1 MKRTIIRSCVCV
13 VTFVAALIVSSMLL
27 NRGNTDMTADMEP
40 PRLPSVYVDA
50 DGLRVNMMD
59 GYLGEMEEEY
69 MRGRLLPIG
78 TDRKL
83 SIGILTYGTQVE
95 SLAFEVRSA
104 DGTRLVE
111 DTQVSGMTEEDGVLK
126 ADIVLKDLIDEGTEY
141 CVIFKLTLEDGRE
154 ASYYMRVIQQESPG
168 MQEKL
173 DFVASF
179 SEDTF
184 DDASCA
190 ALAVYME
197 TDSSEDNSTLS
208 RMTIHSSLDQ
218 LGWGSLDVRRET
230 EPVFT
235 IMDMT
240 GQTASIQVEY
250 LVSYTR
256 YEREVHAFVKEV
268 YRIRTGT
275 ERMYLL
281 DYERTMSEYFSEDAS
296 SFVDEEVVLGIR
308 DTDVEMAE
316 SEGGNIVAFAQNGVL
331 YSLNVTE
338 NRIARLFS
346 FHDADNLDERAFPDD
361 RNFKI
366 LQVDEAGNVFF
377 MVYGYISSGRRQGY
391 CGAQLYFYD
400 GSANTVEELAFIPS
414 GKSPEILK
422 AQIDQLA
429 YINGKYELYLFLNDQ
444 ICCVHLDSQTVD
456 ITAENLSMDSC
467 SVSESNRMIAWQS
480 GERYASESLILMNL
494 STGEQTRIEAGSGNY
509 ILPLGFMGED
519 IVYGIARQADIT
531 RDDTG
536 AMVFPMYQ
544 VKIQDESGELLMTYE
559 KEGYYVTGCEMSG
572 NQIILSRVERD
583 AQGDYVTAEDDQIVS
598 SQTEAKRTNTIITVP
613 TENDDR
619 LTEIQLRS
627 GIKTGQLKVLTP
639 GEVLYE
645 GSRQVDLPPSQET
658 VELYYVYSP
667 DGEVTF
673 AATPREAIERAEES
687 SGSVTARG
695 GFYIWRAERLHTS
708 NQIMAIEGTAADE
721 ERSSLEV
728 CLDVILT
735 YEGVTRNTGYLL
747 EQGKTV
753 AEILQEN
760 LENVQVLEL
769 TGCSLENILYYPD
782 REIPVLALLEDGNA
796 VLITGFNER
805 NVVLMDPQTGRIS
818 WMGLN
823 DASAW
828 FEENGNMF
836 VSCVGMQ

>member
-208 RMTIHSSLDQ
+208 RVTIHSSLDQ

-268 YRIRTGT
+268 YSIRTGT

-308 DTDVEMAE
+308 DTDVEMVE

-598 SQTEAKRTNTIITVP
+598 SQTEAKRANTIITVP

-769 TGCSLENILYYPD
+769 TGCSLSSVLYYPD

-805 NVVLMDPQTGRIS
+805 NVVLMDPQTGQVSR
-818 WMGLN
+818 MGLN
-823 DASAW
+823 DATAW

-836 VSCVGMQ
+836 VSYVEMQ

>member
-1 MKRTIIRSCVCV
+1 MKRTIIRCCVCV

-50 DGLRVNMMD
+50 GGLRVNMMD

-78 TDRKL
+78 ADRKI
-83 SIGILTYGTQVE
+83 SIGILTYGTQVDA
-95 SLAFEVRSA
+95 LAFEVRSA

-111 DTQVSGMTEEDGVLK
+111 DTQVSAITEEDGVLK
-126 ADIVLKDLIDEGTEY
+126 ADIVLKDLIDEETEY
-141 CVIFKLTLEDGRE
+141 CVIFKLTLEDERE
-154 ASYYMRVIQQESPG
+154 VSYYMRVIQQESSG

-208 RMTIHSSLDQ
+208 RVTIHSSLDQ

-235 IMDMT
+235 ILDMT
-240 GQTASIQVEY
+240 GQTASITVEY

-256 YEREVHAFVKEV
+256 YERAVHAFVKEV
-268 YRIRTGT
+268 YRVRTGT

-346 FHDADNLDERAFPDD
+346 FHDTDSLDERAFPND

-366 LQVDEAGNVFF
+366 LQVDEAGNVVF

-391 CGAQLYFYD
+391 CGAQVYFYD

-429 YINGKYELYLFLNDQ
+429 YINGRYELYLFLNDQ
-444 ICCVHLDSQTVD
+444 IFCVHLDSQTVD

-494 STGEQTRIEAGSGNY
+494 STGERTEIAAGSGNY
-509 ILPLGFMGED
+509 ILPLGFMVED
-519 IVYGIARQADIT
+519 IVYGIARQGDVAQ
-531 RDDTG
+531 DDTG

-544 VKIQDESGELLMTYE
+544 IRIQDESGEILMTYE
-559 KEGYYVTGCEMSG
+559 KEGYYVTGCEMRG

-583 AQGDYVTAEDDQIVS
+583 VQGDFAAAEDDQIVS
-598 SQTEAKRTNTIITVP
+598 SQTEAQRTNTIITVP

-619 LTEIQLRS
+619 LTEIQMRN
-627 GIKTGQLKVLTP
+627 GVKTGQLKVLTP

-645 GSRQVDLPPSQET
+645 GSRQVDIPPSQET
-658 VELYYVYSP
+658 VELYYVYDP

-673 AATPREAIERAEES
+673 AATPGEAIERAAENA
-687 SGSVTARG
+687 GSVTARG
-695 GFYIWRAERLHTS
+695 GFYIWRTERLHTS

-735 YEGVTRNTGYLL
+735 YEGVTRNTGYLM

-753 AEILQEN
+753 TEILQEN
-760 LENVQVLEL
+760 LENVQVLDL

-805 NVVLMDPQTGRIS
+805 NVVLMDPQTGQVSR
-818 WMGLN
+818 MGLN
-823 DASAW
+823 DAAAW

-836 VSCVGMQ
+836 VSYVEMQ

>member
-1 MKRTIIRSCVCV
+1 MPVC
-13 VTFVAALIVSSMLL
+13 SPSM
-27 NRGNTDMTADMEP
+27 T
-40 PRLPSVYVDA
+40 
-50 DGLRVNMMD
+50 
-59 GYLGEMEEEY
+59 
-69 MRGRLLPIG
+69 
-78 TDRKL
+78 
-83 SIGILTYGTQVE
+83 
-95 SLAFEVRSA
+95 
-104 DGTRLVE
+104 
-111 DTQVSGMTEEDGVLK
+111 
-126 ADIVLKDLIDEGTEY
+126 
-141 CVIFKLTLEDGRE
+141 
-154 ASYYMRVIQQESPG
+154 
-168 MQEKL
+168 
-173 DFVASF
+173 
-179 SEDTF
+179 
-184 DDASCA
+184 
-190 ALAVYME
+190 
-197 TDSSEDNSTLS
+197 
-208 RMTIHSSLDQ
+208 
-218 LGWGSLDVRRET
+218 
-230 EPVFT
+230 
-235 IMDMT
+235 
-240 GQTASIQVEY
+240 
-250 LVSYTR
+250 
-256 YEREVHAFVKEV
+256 
-268 YRIRTGT
+268 
-275 ERMYLL
+275 
-281 DYERTMSEYFSEDAS
+281 
-296 SFVDEEVVLGIR
+296 
-308 DTDVEMAE
+308 
-316 SEGGNIVAFAQNGVL
+316 
-331 YSLNVTE
+331 
-338 NRIARLFS
+338 
-346 FHDADNLDERAFPDD
+346 DNLDERAFPDD

-769 TGCSLENILYYPD
+769 TGCSLSSVLYYPD

-805 NVVLMDPQTGRIS
+805 NVVLMDPQTGQVSR
-818 WMGLN
+818 MGLN
-823 DASAW
+823 DATAW

-836 VSCVGMQ
+836 VSYVEMQ

>member
-268 YRIRTGT
+268 YRIRTGP

-308 DTDVEMAE
+308 NTDVEMAE

-769 TGCSLENILYYPD
+769 TGCSLSSVLYYPD

-805 NVVLMDPQTGRIS
+805 NVVLMDPQTGQVSR
-818 WMGLN
+818 MGLN
-823 DASAW
+823 DATAW
-828 FEENGNMF
+828 FEENRNMF
-836 VSCVGMQ
+836 VSYVEMQ

>member
-78 TDRKL
+78 ADRKI
-83 SIGILTYGTQVE
+83 SIGILTYGTQVDA
-95 SLAFEVRSA
+95 LAFEVRSA

-111 DTQVSGMTEEDGVLK
+111 DTQVSAITEEDGVLK
-126 ADIVLKDLIDEGTEY
+126 ADIVLKDLIDEETEY
-141 CVIFKLTLEDGRE
+141 CVIFKLTLEDERE
-154 ASYYMRVIQQESPG
+154 VSYYMRVIQQESSG

-598 SQTEAKRTNTIITVP
+598 SQTEAKRANTIITVP

>member
-27 NRGNTDMTADMEP
+27 NRGNTDMTAEMEP

-208 RMTIHSSLDQ
+208 RVTIHSSLDQ

-268 YRIRTGT
+268 YRIRTGP

-308 DTDVEMAE
+308 NTDVEMAE

-598 SQTEAKRTNTIITVP
+598 SQTEAKRANTIITVP

>member
-805 NVVLMDPQTGRIS
+805 NVVLMDPQTGQVSR
-818 WMGLN
+818 MGLN

-836 VSCVGMQ
+836 VSYVEMQ

>member
-519 IVYGIARQADIT
+519 IVYGIARQADVT

-544 VKIQDESGELLMTYE
+544 VRIQDESGELLMTYE

-598 SQTEAKRTNTIITVP
+598 SQTEAKRANTIITVP

-769 TGCSLENILYYPD
+769 TGCSLSSVLYYPD

-805 NVVLMDPQTGRIS
+805 NVVLMDPQTGQVSR
-818 WMGLN
+818 MGLN
-823 DASAW
+823 DATAW

-836 VSCVGMQ
+836 VSYVEMQ

>member
-27 NRGNTDMTADMEP
+27 NRGNTDMTAEMEP

-308 DTDVEMAE
+308 NTDVEMAE

-598 SQTEAKRTNTIITVP
+598 SQTEAKRANTIITVP

>member
-1 MKRTIIRSCVCV
+1 MKRTIIRCCVCV

-50 DGLRVNMMD
+50 GGLRVNMMD

-78 TDRKL
+78 ADRKI
-83 SIGILTYGTQVE
+83 SIGILTYGTQVDA
-95 SLAFEVRSA
+95 LAFEVRSA

-111 DTQVSGMTEEDGVLK
+111 DTQVSAITEEDGVLK
-126 ADIVLKDLIDEGTEY
+126 ADIVLKDLIDEETEY
-141 CVIFKLTLEDGRE
+141 CVIFKLTLEDERE
-154 ASYYMRVIQQESPG
+154 VSYYMRVIQQESSG

-598 SQTEAKRTNTIITVP
+598 SQTEAKRANTIITVP

-805 NVVLMDPQTGRIS
+805 NVVLMDSQTGQVSR
-818 WMGLN
+818 MGLN

-836 VSCVGMQ
+836 VSYVEMQ

>member
-598 SQTEAKRTNTIITVP
+598 SQTEAKRANTIITVP

-769 TGCSLENILYYPD
+769 TGCSLSSVLYYPD
-782 REIPVLALLEDGNA
+782 REIPVLTLLEDGNA

>member
-308 DTDVEMAE
+308 NTDVEMAE

-598 SQTEAKRTNTIITVP
+598 SQTEAKRANTIITVP

-721 ERSSLEV
+721 ERSNLEV

-769 TGCSLENILYYPD
+769 TGCSLSSVLYYPD

-805 NVVLMDPQTGRIS
+805 NVVLMDPQTGQVSR
-818 WMGLN
+818 MGLN
-823 DASAW
+823 DATAW

-836 VSCVGMQ
+836 VSYVEMQ

>member
-308 DTDVEMAE
+308 NTDVEMAE

-728 CLDVILT
+728 CLDVVLT

-769 TGCSLENILYYPD
+769 TGCSLSSVLYYPD

-805 NVVLMDPQTGRIS
+805 NVVLMDPQTGQVSR
-818 WMGLN
+818 MGLN
-823 DASAW
+823 DATAW

-836 VSCVGMQ
+836 VSYVEMQ

>member
-1 MKRTIIRSCVCV
+1 MKRTIIRCCVCV

-308 DTDVEMAE
+308 NTDVEMAE

-598 SQTEAKRTNTIITVP
+598 SQTEAKRANTIITVP

-721 ERSSLEV
+721 ERSNLEV

-769 TGCSLENILYYPD
+769 TGCSLSSVLYYPD

-805 NVVLMDPQTGRIS
+805 NVVLMDPQTGQVSR
-818 WMGLN
+818 MGLN
-823 DASAW
+823 DATAW

-836 VSCVGMQ
+836 VSYVEMQ

>member
-208 RMTIHSSLDQ
+208 RVTIHSSLDQ

-268 YRIRTGT
+268 YRIRTGP

-308 DTDVEMAE
+308 NTDVEMAE

-536 AMVFPMYQ
+536 AMVFPMHQ

-769 TGCSLENILYYPD
+769 TGCSLSSVLYYPD

-805 NVVLMDPQTGRIS
+805 NVVLMDPQTGQVSR
-818 WMGLN
+818 MGLN
-823 DASAW
+823 DATAW

-836 VSCVGMQ
+836 VSYVEMQ

>member
-769 TGCSLENILYYPD
+769 TGCSLSSVLYYPD

>member
-27 NRGNTDMTADMEP
+27 NRGNTDMTAEMEP

-154 ASYYMRVIQQESPG
+154 VSYYMRVIQQESSG

-208 RMTIHSSLDQ
+208 RVTIHSSLDQ

-256 YEREVHAFVKEV
+256 YEREIHAFVKEV

-721 ERSSLEV
+721 ERSSLEI

-769 TGCSLENILYYPD
+769 TGCSLSSVLYYPD

-805 NVVLMDPQTGRIS
+805 NVVLMDPQTGQVSR
-818 WMGLN
+818 MGLN
-823 DASAW
+823 DATAW

-836 VSCVGMQ
+836 VSYVEMQ

>member
-40 PRLPSVYVDA
+40 PRLPAVYVDA

-208 RMTIHSSLDQ
+208 RVTIHSSLDQ

-760 LENVQVLEL
+760 LENVQLLEL
-769 TGCSLENILYYPD
+769 TGCSLSSVLYYPD

-805 NVVLMDPQTGRIS
+805 NVVLMDPQTGQVSR
-818 WMGLN
+818 MGLN
-823 DASAW
+823 DATAW

-836 VSCVGMQ
+836 VSYVEMQ

>member
-1 MKRTIIRSCVCV
+1 M
-13 VTFVAALIVSSMLL
+13 
-27 NRGNTDMTADMEP
+27 
-40 PRLPSVYVDA
+40 
-50 DGLRVNMMD
+50 
-59 GYLGEMEEEY
+59 
-69 MRGRLLPIG
+69 
-78 TDRKL
+78 
-83 SIGILTYGTQVE
+83 
-95 SLAFEVRSA
+95 
-104 DGTRLVE
+104 
-111 DTQVSGMTEEDGVLK
+111 
-126 ADIVLKDLIDEGTEY
+126 
-141 CVIFKLTLEDGRE
+141 IFKLTLEDGRE

-268 YRIRTGT
+268 YRIRTGP

-308 DTDVEMAE
+308 NTDVEMAE

-598 SQTEAKRTNTIITVP
+598 SQTEAKRANTIITVP

-769 TGCSLENILYYPD
+769 TGCSLSSVLYYPD

-805 NVVLMDPQTGRIS
+805 NVVLMDPQTGQVSR
-818 WMGLN
+818 MGLN
-823 DASAW
+823 DATAW

-836 VSCVGMQ
+836 VSYVEMQ

>member
-208 RMTIHSSLDQ
+208 RVTIHSSLDQ

-268 YRIRTGT
+268 YRIRTGP

-519 IVYGIARQADIT
+519 IVYGIARQADVT

-544 VKIQDESGELLMTYE
+544 VRIQDESGELLMTYE

-598 SQTEAKRTNTIITVP
+598 SQTEAKRANTIITVP

-645 GSRQVDLPPSQET
+645 GSRQVDFPPSQET

-769 TGCSLENILYYPD
+769 TGCSLSSVLYYPD
-782 REIPVLALLEDGNA
+782 REIPVLALLEDGNV

-805 NVVLMDPQTGRIS
+805 NVVLMDPQTGQVSR
-818 WMGLN
+818 MGLN
-823 DASAW
+823 DATAW

-836 VSCVGMQ
+836 VSYVEMQ

>member
-268 YRIRTGT
+268 YRIRTGP

-308 DTDVEMAE
+308 NTDVEMAE

-583 AQGDYVTAEDDQIVS
+583 AQGDYATAEDDQIVS
-598 SQTEAKRTNTIITVP
+598 SQTEAKRANTIITVP

>member
-268 YRIRTGT
+268 YRIRTGP

-308 DTDVEMAE
+308 NTDVEMAE

>member
-1 MKRTIIRSCVCV
+1 MKRPIIRSCVCV

-173 DFVASF
+173 DFVASL

-598 SQTEAKRTNTIITVP
+598 SQTEAKRANTIITVP

>member
-1 MKRTIIRSCVCV
+1 MKRTIIRGCVCV
-13 VTFVAALIVSSMLL
+13 VTFVAALIISSMLL
-27 NRGNTDMTADMEP
+27 NRGNTDMTAEMEP

-268 YRIRTGT
+268 YRIRTGP

-308 DTDVEMAE
+308 NTDVEMAE

-583 AQGDYVTAEDDQIVS
+583 AQGDYITAEDDHIVS
-598 SQTEAKRTNTIITVP
+598 SQTEAKRANTIITVP

-753 AEILQEN
+753 AQILQEN

-769 TGCSLENILYYPD
+769 TGCSLSSVLYYPD

-805 NVVLMDPQTGRIS
+805 NVVLMDPQTGQVSR
-818 WMGLN
+818 MGLN
-823 DASAW
+823 DATAW

-836 VSCVGMQ
+836 VSYVEMQ

>member
-173 DFVASF
+173 DFVVSF

-598 SQTEAKRTNTIITVP
+598 SQTEAKRANTIITVP

-769 TGCSLENILYYPD
+769 TGCSLSSVLYYPD

-805 NVVLMDPQTGRIS
+805 NVVLMDPQTGQVSR
-818 WMGLN
+818 MGLN
-823 DASAW
+823 DATAW

-836 VSCVGMQ
+836 VSYVEMQ

>member
-50 DGLRVNMMD
+50 GGLRVNMMD

-78 TDRKL
+78 ADRKI
-83 SIGILTYGTQVE
+83 SIGILTYGTQVDA
-95 SLAFEVRSA
+95 LAFEVRSA

-111 DTQVSGMTEEDGVLK
+111 DTQVSAITEEDGVLK
-126 ADIVLKDLIDEGTEY
+126 ADIVLKDLIDEETEY
-141 CVIFKLTLEDGRE
+141 CVIFKLTLEDERE
-154 ASYYMRVIQQESPG
+154 VSYYMRVIQQESSG

-598 SQTEAKRTNTIITVP
+598 SQTEAKRANTIITVP

-769 TGCSLENILYYPD
+769 TGCSLSSVLYYPD

>member
-1 MKRTIIRSCVCV
+1 
-13 VTFVAALIVSSMLL
+13 
-27 NRGNTDMTADMEP
+27 MTADMEP

-208 RMTIHSSLDQ
+208 RVTIHSSLDQ

-769 TGCSLENILYYPD
+769 TGCSLSSVLYYPD

-805 NVVLMDPQTGRIS
+805 NVVLMDPQTGQVSR
-818 WMGLN
+818 MGLN
-823 DASAW
+823 DATAW

-836 VSCVGMQ
+836 VSYVEMQ

>member
-208 RMTIHSSLDQ
+208 RVTIHSSLDQ

-235 IMDMT
+235 IMAMT

-444 ICCVHLDSQTVD
+444 ICCVHLYSQTVD

-769 TGCSLENILYYPD
+769 TGCSLSSVLYYPD

-805 NVVLMDPQTGRIS
+805 NVVLMDPQTGQVSR
-818 WMGLN
+818 MGLN
-823 DASAW
+823 DATAW

-836 VSCVGMQ
+836 VSYVEMQ

>member
-27 NRGNTDMTADMEP
+27 NRGNTDMTAEMEP

-308 DTDVEMAE
+308 NTDVEMAE

-598 SQTEAKRTNTIITVP
+598 SQTEAKRANTIITVP

-769 TGCSLENILYYPD
+769 TGCSLSSVLYYPD

-805 NVVLMDPQTGRIS
+805 NVVLMDPQTGQVSR
-818 WMGLN
+818 MGLN
-823 DASAW
+823 DATAW

-836 VSCVGMQ
+836 VSYVEMQ

>member
-268 YRIRTGT
+268 YRIRTGP

-308 DTDVEMAE
+308 NTDVEMAE

-361 RNFKI
+361 RNFQI

>member
-208 RMTIHSSLDQ
+208 RVTIHSSLDQ

-268 YRIRTGT
+268 YRIRTGP

-308 DTDVEMAE
+308 NTDVEMAE